1 MVDNRYATALVIGS
15 VLSLLATVYLS
26 VAVGTQHW
34 YQFNSPPITPPV
46 KYDNVSDAF
55 IHGEFDEKTYIDIMY
70 RLNGT
75 LGLWWRC
82 IRIPVPSESPWYK
95 EPGISDPKLETQC
108 VSFTLQQQFSP
119 KYKNPGLQKNEE
131 DLLRTYLWR
140 CQFLLPLVSLALVFL
155 SGLVG
160 VCACLCRSF
169 TPTLGV
175 GVLHLLAGLCS
186 LGSVCCFLAGVDLLR
201 HFSTPLDGVDGTLGW
216 SLYLALIS
224 FPLQM
229 MAAALFLWAARSHR
243 KNYTRMTAYR
253 VA

>member
-34 YQFNSPPITPPV
+34 YQYSSPPV
-46 KYDNVSDAF
+46 KREGSNASELRELREEF
-55 IHGEFDEKTYIDIMY
+55 ITGEFDEKAYSDTIF

-82 IRIPVPSESPWYK
+82 IRVPGQTHWFK
-95 EPGISDPKLETQC
+95 EPDPKMETQC
-108 VSFTLQQQFSP
+108 VSFTLPQQFIP
-119 KYKNPGLQKNEE
+119 KYKHPGNHNSEE

-175 GVLHLLAGLCS
+175 GVLHLLAGLCT
-186 LGSVCCFLAGVDLLR
+186 LGSVCCFLGVEG
-201 HFSTPLDGVDGTLGW
+201 SLGW